1 MRRIGAGEGEVKS
14 EEVKSEEVKRK
25 VATGDF
31 SFGGALVT

>member
-1 MRRIGAGEGEVKS
+1 VKSKEMKS
-14 EEVKSEEVKRK
+14 EEVNSEEVKIK

>member
-1 MRRIGAGEGEVKS
+1 MVKNAKDRGGEGEVNS
-14 EEVKSEEVKRK
+14 EKVKRK